1 MYDRKEEQ
9 YVNVRRKKLH
19 VRMCAGL
26 GFVCAKQMGGEQTW
40 VTRTR
45 PTVQPSS
52 PTRHATT
59 LLVPKNSEPM
69 GDPQKDTVYHQKEK
83 DG

>member
-9 YVNVRRKKLH
+9 YVNVRRKKLQ
-19 VRMCAGL
+19 VGLCAGL
-26 GFVCAKQMGGEQTW
+26 GFVCAKQMGVEQTW

-45 PTVQPSS
+45 PSVQPSS
-52 PTRHATT
+52 PARHATT
-59 LLVPKNSEPM
+59 LLVPKNSEPE
-69 GDPQKDTVYHQKEK
+69 GDPQKDTVYHQKGK